1 MQSVQAVHEY
11 MLRRLMTSFAV
22 ASRAICAWNVSRVQI
37 SIQIYAFDSDV
48 HCKNAFC
55 FLKIITHL
63 YCLIAQMQPLC
74 WDYVNVCNAFSVL
87 FSLLISLIF
96 VILRYCDAIACWNR
110 CEEES
115 ASSASWL
122 YLRIFLN
129 EDIQKYYFLDDEW
142 ARNDAINSRQTNA
155 Y

>member
-1 MQSVQAVHEY
+1 MQSVRAVHEY

-22 ASRAICAWNVSRVQI
+22 ASQTIHVWNVSRVQI
-37 SIQIYAFDSDV
+37 SIQIYAFNSDV
-48 HCKNAFC
+48 HCENAFC

-63 YCLIAQMQPLC
+63 YHLIAQMQSLC
-74 WDYVNVCNAFSVL
+74 WDCIDVCDAFSVL

-115 ASSASWL
+115 ALSASWL
-122 YLRIFLN
+122 YLCIFLN

>member
-1 MQSVQAVHEY
+1 MWSVQAVHEY

-22 ASRAICAWNVSRVQI
+22 ASRAIHAWNVSRVQI
-37 SIQIYAFDSDV
+37 NIQIYAFNSDV

-63 YCLIAQMQPLC
+63 YHFIAQMQSLC
-74 WDYVNVCNAFSVL
+74 WNYIDICDAFSVL
-87 FSLLISLIF
+87 FPSLISLIL
-96 VILRYCDAIACWNR
+96 VILLYCNAIACWNH

-115 ASSASWL
+115 ASSASQL

-129 EDIQKYYFLDDEW
+129 EDIQKYYFLDDE
-142 ARNDAINSRQTNA
+142 
-155 Y
+155 